1 MHKWFF
7 RVIITAIIFCLC
19 VGSVSAA
26 TELIENGDFSN
37 GLDGWEYGYSTS
49 SEGGSAYVSTY
60 DGMAQF
66 TIVTDVGGS
75 SYAYIE
81 QSSIDLTYVNS
92 ISFKAKYSSKENIN
106 GNLLYLRVYD
116 ATTYEDILTIYGSEL
131 TTSFQTFSASTSSKT
146 GLHDIRIYAQYYG
159 EPTTGYLHG
168 ITLQITDVSAISLAE
183 APTYTRATLSDY
195 TTSTSTP
202 VSVSITADAGYP
214 YTQFSV
220 NWGDGTEWTTDIS
233 QASGSITKTF
243 THSYSTPG
251 TYNIYGSVYNTL
263 GSSGQRFI
271 GTVTVATLDF
281 TAYPT
286 SGDPPLAV
294 QFSLSAQNIVSVL
307 WDFGDGTTSTAEN
320 PVHTYAASSTPY
332 TVTLTGYTSGGDAV
346 EVTKSDYILA
356 SPQTLLFDKSSYE
369 AGETATIT
377 WQLREPDFTNYQY
390 TLQIL
395 ASDSQGNTAG
405 TSIITP
411 VVIDSASSSYTWNTA
426 GASGYYTAAIF
437 RSGTASPIVFAT
449 TNIITQATL
458 TVNLAINGVTYT
470 NATTVSVSQNG
481 VIVATQTTTSGQVQ
495 FTIPTGAYIVQATTT
510 GYATQQATVN
520 LLESTAVTIDF
531 VTGTTDSTFPSGSG
545 SFYASTFATFRVID
559 KTYGTEVSG
568 ATITGYAVESTN
580 PVEWLANIFG
590 AAWGGK
596 IIGSEVEAI
605 TDENGVAS
613 FMMFT
618 NVRYSLTLSHP
629 DLPNDV
635 TRTFALS
642 ALSTEYPWYVDI
654 PHEKDPTA
662 QTSITTTATVSGDG
676 LINITYND
684 ASKTTSLVTVNVWK
698 KDDEN
703 NYTTLMDTTTALG
716 NANTIQLQLTDFSGA
731 DVKISVLFTTS
742 AFGTVE
748 RVYYHTFPGPWFDLG
763 LPSSIYI
770 WICLLTAIL
779 LGGISPFINSYACC
793 FVICFMEWVYWAF
806 GWFFQI
812 GQPVAAFLLTCATV
826 LSIAY
831 YIASRR

>member
-1 MHKWFF
+1 MQKLFF
-7 RVIITAIIFCLC
+7 RIIITAIIFCLC
-19 VGSVSAA
+19 VGSASAA
-26 TELIENGDFSN
+26 TEMIVNGDFSQ
-37 GLDGWEYGYSTS
+37 DGYGWRESIST
-49 SEGGSAYVSTY
+49 GNYGSASISYSSQDLVEQDLAVYFTAVAGRDYVY
-60 DGMAQF
+60 AALRQ
-66 TIVTDVGGS
+66 DV
-75 SYAYIE
+75 
-81 QSSIDLTYVNS
+81 DLTYVETLTFEL
-92 ISFKAKYSSKENIN
+92 I
-106 GNLLYLRVYD
+106 
-116 ATTYEDILTIYGSEL
+116 DIDIE
-131 TTSFQTFSASTSSKT
+131 TSSGWGGFVVSVGTTDVWERDVNNLPTNWESFSVDVSQYT
-146 GLHDIRIYAQYYG
+146 GTY
-159 EPTTGYLHG
+159 
-168 ITLQITDVSAISLAE
+168 TLSFMLYMDSVSSANHEFKVGLRDVSALSNAQ
-183 APTYTRATLSDY
+183 APTYTRATLSTY
-195 TTSTSTP
+195 TASTSSP
-202 VSVSITADAGYP
+202 VSVTITAEAGWP
-214 YTQFSV
+214 YTQFYV
-220 NWGDGTEWTTDIS
+220 NWGDGTGDTEVSEASGTIS
-233 QASGSITKTF
+233 QTL
-243 THSYSTPG
+243 THTYSTPG
-251 TYNIYGSVYNTL
+251 TYTVRGSVYNNF
-263 GSSGQRFI
+263 GSSGEQFI

-286 SGDPPLAV
+286 SGDPPLSV
-294 QFSLSAQNIVSVL
+294 QFSLSAQNIVSVV

-346 EVTKSDYILA
+346 EVTKSNYILA
-356 SPQTLLFDKSSYE
+356 SPQTLLFDKTNYE
-369 AGETATIT
+369 SGETATIT

-395 ASDSQGNTAG
+395 PSDSQGNTAG

-411 VVIDSASSSYTWNTA
+411 VVINSASSSYTWNTE

-437 RSGTASPIVFAT
+437 RSGTATPIVFAT
-449 TNIITQATL
+449 TNVVTQATL
-458 TVNLAINGVTYT
+458 TVNLATNGVTYT

-481 VIVATQTTTSGQVQ
+481 VIIATQTTTSGQVQ
-495 FTIPTGAYIVQATTT
+495 FTIPTGAYIITATTT
-510 GYATQQATVN
+510 GYATQTATVN

-531 VTGTTDSTFPSGSG
+531 VTGTTDSQIPSGSG
-545 SFYASTFATFRVID
+545 SFYASTFATFRVVD

-596 IIGSEVEAI
+596 IIGSEVNAI
-605 TDENGVAS
+605 TDENGLAS

-618 NVRYSLTLSHP
+618 NVRYSLTLTHP
-629 DLPNDV
+629 DLPNPV
-635 TRTFALS
+635 ERTFALS
-642 ALSTEYPWYVDI
+642 SLSTEYPWYIDI

-662 QTSITTTATVSGDG
+662 QTSISTTATVSGDG

-684 ASKTTSLVTVNVWK
+684 ESKTTSKVTVNVWK
-698 KDDEN
+698 KDEEN
-703 NYTTLMDTTTALG
+703 NYTILMESTSSLG
-716 NANTIQLQLTDFSGA
+716 NANTIQVQLTDYSGA

-763 LPSSIYI
+763 LPDSIYI

-793 FVICFMEWVYWAF
+793 FVICFMEWIYWAF

>member
-1 MHKWFF
+1 MQKWFF
-7 RVIITAIIFCLC
+7 RIIITAIIFCLC
-19 VGSVSAA
+19 VGSASAA
-26 TELIENGDFSN
+26 TEMIVNGDFSQDGYGWQESISN
-37 GLDGWEYGYSTS
+37 GNS
-49 SEGGSAYVSTY
+49 GSASISYSSQDLTEQDLAVYFTAVSGRDYV
-60 DGMAQF
+60 
-66 TIVTDVGGS
+66 
-75 SYAYIE
+75 YASLS
-81 QSSIDLTYVNS
+81 QSVDLTYVETL
-92 ISFKAKYSSKENIN
+92 SFKLIDIDIETVSNWGGFVVKVGNNDVWERDVNDISTGWTTYTADVSSYTGTQQITFMLYLDSN
-106 GNLLYLRVYD
+106 GNAHDFKV
-116 ATTYEDILTIYGSEL
+116 
-131 TTSFQTFSASTSSKT
+131 
-146 GLHDIRIYAQYYG
+146 GL
-159 EPTTGYLHG
+159 
-168 ITLQITDVSAISLAE
+168 TDVSALSNAQ
-183 APTYTRATLSDY
+183 APTYTRATLSTY
-195 TTSTSTP
+195 TASTSTP
-202 VSVSITADAGYP
+202 VSVTITADAGYP
-214 YTQFSV
+214 YTQFFV
-220 NWGDGTEWTTDIS
+220 NWGDGTGDTEVSEASGTIS
-233 QASGSITKTF
+233 QTL
-243 THSYSTPG
+243 THTYSTPG
-251 TYNIYGSVYNTL
+251 TYTVRGSVYNNF
-263 GSSGQRFI
+263 GSSGEQFI

-286 SGDPPLAV
+286 SGDPPLSV
-294 QFSLSAQNIVSVL
+294 QFSLSAQNIVSVF

-332 TVTLTGYTSGGDAV
+332 TVTVTGYTASGDAV
-346 EVTKSDYILA
+346 VVPKSNYILA
-356 SPQTLLFDKSSYE
+356 SPQTLLFDKTNYE

-395 ASDSQGNTAG
+395 PSDSQGNTAG

-411 VVIDSASSSYTWNTA
+411 VVINSASSSYTWNTE

-437 RSGTASPIVFAT
+437 RSGTATPIVFAT
-449 TNIITQATL
+449 TNVVTQATL
-458 TVNLAINGVTYT
+458 TVNLATNGVTYT
-470 NATTVSVSQNG
+470 NATTVSISQNG
-481 VIVATQTTTSGQVQ
+481 VIIATQTTTSGQVQ
-495 FTIPTGAYIVQATTT
+495 FTIPTGAYIITATTT
-510 GYATQQATVN
+510 GYATQTATVN

-531 VTGTTDSTFPSGSG
+531 VTGTTDSQIPSGSG
-545 SFYASTFATFRVID
+545 SFYASTFATFRVVD

-596 IIGSEVEAI
+596 IIGSEVDAV
-605 TDENGVAS
+605 TDENGLAS

-618 NVRYSLTLSHP
+618 NVRYSLTLTHP
-629 DLPNDV
+629 DLPNPV

-642 ALSTEYPWYVDI
+642 SLSTEYPWYIDI

-662 QTSITTTATVSGDG
+662 QTSISTTATVSGEG

-684 ASKTTSLVTVNVWK
+684 ESKTTSKVTINVWK
-698 KDDEN
+698 KDEEN
-703 NYTTLMDTTTALG
+703 NYTILMESTTSLG

>member
-1 MHKWFF
+1 MKKWFF

-19 VGSVSAA
+19 IGSVSAA
-26 TELIENGDFSN
+26 TEMVVNGDFAQDGYGWQESISN
-37 GLDGWEYGYSTS
+37 GNS
-49 SEGGSAYVSTY
+49 GSASISYSSQDLSEQDLAVYFTAVSGRDYV
-60 DGMAQF
+60 
-66 TIVTDVGGS
+66 
-75 SYAYIE
+75 YASLS
-81 QSSIDLTYVNS
+81 QSVDLTYVETL
-92 ISFKAKYSSKENIN
+92 SFKLIDIDIETVSNWGGFVVKVGNNDVWEMDVNDISTNWATYTTDVSSYTGTQQITFM
-106 GNLLYLRVYD
+106 LYLD
-116 ATTYEDILTIYGSEL
+116 
-131 TTSFQTFSASTSSKT
+131 SKGNAHDFKV
-146 GLHDIRIYAQYYG
+146 GL
-159 EPTTGYLHG
+159 
-168 ITLQITDVSAISLAE
+168 TDVSALSNAE
-183 APTYTRATLSDY
+183 APTYTKGTLSTY
-195 TTSTSTP
+195 TASTSTP
-202 VSVSITADAGYP
+202 VSVTITADAGYP
-214 YTQFSV
+214 YTQFFV
-220 NWGDGTEWTTDIS
+220 NWGDGTGDTEVS
-233 QASGSITKTF
+233 QASGTISQTL
-243 THSYSTPG
+243 THTYSTPG
-251 TYNIYGSVYNTL
+251 TYTVRGSVYNNF
-263 GSSGQRFI
+263 GSSGEQFI

-294 QFSLSAQNIVSVL
+294 QFSLTAQNIVSVL

>member
-1 MHKWFF
+1 MQKCFF

-19 VGSVSAA
+19 IGSVSAA
-26 TELIENGDFSN
+26 TEMVVNGDFAQDGYGWQESISN
-37 GLDGWEYGYSTS
+37 GNS
-49 SEGGSAYVSTY
+49 GSASISYSSQDLSEQDLAVYFTAVSGRDYV
-60 DGMAQF
+60 
-66 TIVTDVGGS
+66 
-75 SYAYIE
+75 YASLS
-81 QSSIDLTYVNS
+81 QSVDLTYVETL
-92 ISFKAKYSSKENIN
+92 SFKLIDIDIETVSNWGGFVVKVGNNDVWEMDVNDISTNWATYTTDVSSYTGTQQITFMLYLDSN
-106 GNLLYLRVYD
+106 GNAHDFKV
-116 ATTYEDILTIYGSEL
+116 
-131 TTSFQTFSASTSSKT
+131 
-146 GLHDIRIYAQYYG
+146 GL
-159 EPTTGYLHG
+159 
-168 ITLQITDVSAISLAE
+168 TDVSALSNAE
-183 APTYTRATLSDY
+183 APTYTRGTLSTY
-195 TTSTSTP
+195 TASTSTP
-202 VSVSITADAGYP
+202 VSVTITADAGYP
-214 YTQFSV
+214 YTQFFV
-220 NWGDGTEWTTDIS
+220 NWGDGTGDTEVS
-233 QASGSITKTF
+233 QASGTISQTL
-243 THSYSTPG
+243 THTYSTPG
-251 TYNIYGSVYNTL
+251 TYTVRGSVYNNF
-263 GSSGQRFI
+263 GSSGEQFI

-294 QFSLSAQNIVSVL
+294 QFSLTAQNIVSVL

-629 DLPNDV
+629 ELPNDV

>member
-1 MHKWFF
+1 MQKWFF
-7 RVIITAIIFCLC
+7 RAIITAIIFCLC
-19 VGSVSAA
+19 IGSVSAA
-26 TELIENGDFSN
+26 TQQIVNGDFDN
-37 GLDGWEYGYSTS
+37 GLYGWQTDEYISTS
-49 SEGGSAYVSTY
+49 SGSIYST
-60 DGMAQF
+60 
-66 TIVTDVGGS
+66 
-75 SYAYIE
+75 
-81 QSSIDLTYVNS
+81 
-92 ISFKAKYSSKENIN
+92 
-106 GNLLYLRVYD
+106 
-116 ATTYEDILTIYGSEL
+116 TTYGDLVVSFSLPSGRENAYFDLYQSVDVSYVDDIT
-131 TTSFQTFSASTSSKT
+131 
-146 GLHDIRIYAQYYG
+146 
-159 EPTTGYLHG
+159 
-168 ITLQITDVSAISLAE
+168 ITLQGTHLYVNNIAGVEVYLGYNQVLDIDSTTLDLSTPSTYTIDTSGYFGTQELLLRFNAISPLNNNLNVDFQVSSVSAISNE
-183 APTYTRATLSDY
+183 RGPSYISSSLSDNLG
-195 TTSTSTP
+195 TTSKTF
-202 VSVSITADAGYP
+202 TADFTISGGIPAS
-214 YTQFSV
+214 TDFV
-220 NWGDGTEWTTDIS
+220 INWGDG
-233 QASGSITKTF
+233 KTSSSNVNVYSSYTF
-243 THSYSTPG
+243 SRTHTYSSPG
-251 TYNIYGSVYNTL
+251 TYTVTASASNDIDTIT
-263 GSSGQRFI
+263 QII
-271 GTVTVATLDF
+271 GTVEIIALDF

-286 SGDPPLAV
+286 TGDPPLSV
-294 QFSLSAQNIVSVL
+294 QFSLSAQNIETVL
-307 WDFGDGTTSTAEN
+307 WDFGDGSTSTVEN

-332 TVTLTGYTSGGDAV
+332 TVTLTGYTASGNSFV
-346 EVTKSDYILA
+346 VPKSNYITA
-356 SPQTLLFDKSSYE
+356 SAQTLLWNATSYE
-369 AGETATIT
+369 SGDTASIT
-377 WQLREPDFTNYQY
+377 WELRDPDFANYQY

-405 TSIITP
+405 SSIITP
-411 VVIDSASSSYTWNTA
+411 YTVNTVSGTYTWNTA

-458 TVNLAINGVTYT
+458 TVNLATNGVTYT

-596 IIGSEVEAI
+596 IIGSEVNAV

-763 LPSSIYI
+763 LPASIYI

>member
-7 RVIITAIIFCLC
+7 GVIITAIIFCLC
-19 VGSVSAA
+19 IGSVSAD
-26 TELIENGDFSN
+26 TEMVVNGDFSQQ
-37 GLDGWEYGYSTS
+37 GTGWTESIDKSSTATAYIDYGTTSSKTRAAYFVGFTEYGD
-49 SEGGSAYVSTY
+49 YV
-60 DGMAQF
+60 
-66 TIVTDVGGS
+66 
-75 SYAYIE
+75 YASLS
-81 QSSIDLTYVNS
+81 QSVDLTYVS
-92 ISFKAKYSSKENIN
+92 
-106 GNLLYLRVYD
+106 
-116 ATTYEDILTIYGSEL
+116 DI
-131 TTSFQTFSASTSSKT
+131 TFSAMDIGVASGSYFGDLIVRVDNTEVFSIDFNNLPTSGWGSYSADVSSYTGVHTLTFMVAGDTVSQNDNSFNIGITDISALSAASIPVYTSS
-146 GLHDIRIYAQYYG
+146 RIVDEVVPANTEATISITLDGGY
-159 EPTTGYLHG
+159 PTTYFY
-168 ITLQITDVSAISLAE
+168 IT
-183 APTYTRATLSDY
+183 
-195 TTSTSTP
+195 
-202 VSVSITADAGYP
+202 
-214 YTQFSV
+214 
-220 NWGDGTEWTTDIS
+220 WGDGQQTTHS
-233 QASGSITKTF
+233 SSTQGTF
-243 THSYSTPG
+243 TQRITHTYTTPG
-251 TYNIYGSVYNTL
+251 TYTITGFMASTI
-263 GSSGQRFI
+263 GQTDRF
-271 GTVTVATLDF
+271 TVGDIQVVSLDF
-281 TAYPT
+281 SAYPT
-286 SGDPPLAV
+286 SGDPPLSV
-294 QFSLSAQNIVSVL
+294 QFSLTAQGIESVL

-481 VIVATQTTTSGQVQ
+481 VIVATQTTSSGQVQ

-596 IIGSEVEAI
+596 IIGSEVNAV

-629 DLPNDV
+629 DLPNNV

-662 QTSITTTATVSGDG
+662 QTSITTTATVRGDG

-716 NANTIQLQLTDFSGA
+716 NANTIQLQLTDYSGA

-742 AFGTVE
+742 SFGTVE

-763 LPSSIYI
+763 LPASIYI

>member
-1 MHKWFF
+1 MQKWFF

-19 VGSVSAA
+19 IGSVSAA
-26 TELIENGDFSN
+26 TEMVVNGDFAQDGYGWQESISN
-37 GLDGWEYGYSTS
+37 GNS
-49 SEGGSAYVSTY
+49 GSASISYSSQDLYEQDLAVYFTAVSGRDYV
-60 DGMAQF
+60 
-66 TIVTDVGGS
+66 
-75 SYAYIE
+75 YASLS
-81 QSSIDLTYVNS
+81 QSVDLTYVETL
-92 ISFKAKYSSKENIN
+92 SFKLIDIDIETVSNWGGFVVKVGNNDVWEMDVNDISTGWTTYTTDVSSYTGTQQITFMLYLDSN
-106 GNLLYLRVYD
+106 GNAHDFKV
-116 ATTYEDILTIYGSEL
+116 
-131 TTSFQTFSASTSSKT
+131 
-146 GLHDIRIYAQYYG
+146 GL
-159 EPTTGYLHG
+159 
-168 ITLQITDVSAISLAE
+168 TDVSALSNAE
-183 APTYTRATLSDY
+183 APTYTRGTLSTY
-195 TTSTSTP
+195 TASTSTP
-202 VSVSITADAGYP
+202 VSVTITADAGYP
-214 YTQFSV
+214 YTQFFV
-220 NWGDGTEWTTDIS
+220 NWGDGTGDTEVS
-233 QASGSITKTF
+233 QASGTISQTL
-243 THSYSTPG
+243 THTYSTPG
-251 TYNIYGSVYNTL
+251 TYTVRGSVYNNF
-263 GSSGQRFI
+263 GSSGEQFI

-294 QFSLSAQNIVSVL
+294 QFSLTAQNIVSVL

-629 DLPNDV
+629 ELPNDV

>member
-1 MHKWFF
+1 MQKWFF

-19 VGSVSAA
+19 IGSVSAA
-26 TELIENGDFSN
+26 TEMVVNGDFSQQ
-37 GLDGWEYGYSTS
+37 GTGWTETIDDGNSGQASIYYSGFS
-49 SEGGSAYVSTY
+49 SESTAATYFTAVTSRDYVS
-60 DGMAQF
+60 ASLSQN
-66 TIVTDVGGS
+66 
-75 SYAYIE
+75 
-81 QSSIDLTYVNS
+81 IDLTHVNTLSFKLVDVDMETISGWGRFVVTVGSNQVWSEDVNS
-92 ISFKAKYSSKENIN
+92 ISTSWTTYSADVSSYNGVQTVTFKLYINSN
-106 GNLLYLRVYD
+106 GNAHDNRV
-116 ATTYEDILTIYGSEL
+116 AL
-131 TTSFQTFSASTSSKT
+131 
-146 GLHDIRIYAQYYG
+146 
-159 EPTTGYLHG
+159 
-168 ITLQITDVSAISLAE
+168 TDVSALSLAE
-183 APTYTRATLSDY
+183 APTYVSGYLSSY
-195 TTSTSTP
+195 AVSTSTP
-202 VSVSITADAGYP
+202 VNATITAEAGYP
-214 YTQFSV
+214 STNFRVY
-220 NWGDGTEWTTDIS
+220 WGDGTSSDVVSDE
-233 QASGSITKTF
+233 SGTITETL
-243 THSYSTPG
+243 THSYTTPG
-251 TYNIYGSVYNTL
+251 SYSVYASVLNNY
-263 GSSGQRFI
+263 GSSGQI
-271 GTVTVATLDF
+271 GLGIINVYALDF

-294 QFSLSAQNIVSVL
+294 QFSLTAQNIVSVL

-320 PVHTYAASSTPY
+320 PVHSYAASSTPY
-332 TVTLTGYTSGGDAV
+332 TVTLTGYTSGGDSV

-356 SPQTLLFDKSSYE
+356 SPQTLLFNKSSYE

-458 TVNLAINGVTYT
+458 TVNLATNGVTYT

-662 QTSITTTATVSGDG
+662 QISITTTATVSGDG

-731 DVKISVLFTTS
+731 DVKISVLITTS

>member
-1 MHKWFF
+1 MQKWFF

-26 TELIENGDFSN
+26 AEMIVNGDFSQD
-37 GLDGWEYGYSTS
+37 GYGWEESISSGTSGLASITYSSPDVTTDDL
-49 SEGGSAYVSTY
+49 AVYFTATTNPDYVYASLS
-60 DGMAQF
+60 Q
-66 TIVTDVGGS
+66 DV
-75 SYAYIE
+75 
-81 QSSIDLTYVNS
+81 DLTYVNTISYELMDIGIETYSYWGGFVVKVDNTQIWEIDVNNIPLSWTSYSVDVSGYTGVHTVSFMLYMDSNSQNDHDCTVGLTEVSAISSEQAPTYIRSSLSTNTTPTSQTVTAS
-92 ISFKAKYSSKENIN
+92 ITVNAGFPSTYFNIDWGDGDSDYKAPVSTQ
-106 GNLLYLRVYD
+106 G
-116 ATTYEDILTIYGSEL
+116 TLT
-131 TTSFQTFSASTSSKT
+131 QTFTHTYTTVGTYTVKGSASTSGVGST
-146 GLHDIRIYAQYYG
+146 G
-159 EPTTGYLHG
+159 E
-168 ITLQITDVSAISLAE
+168 
-183 APTYTRATLSDY
+183 
-195 TTSTSTP
+195 
-202 VSVSITADAGYP
+202 
-214 YTQFSV
+214 
-220 NWGDGTEWTTDIS
+220 
-233 QASGSITKTF
+233 F
-243 THSYSTPG
+243 T
-251 TYNIYGSVYNTL
+251 
-263 GSSGQRFI
+263 I
-271 GTVTVATLDF
+271 GTVTVVSLDF
-281 TAYPT
+281 SGYPT
-286 SGDPPLAV
+286 SGDPPLSV
-294 QFSLSAQNIVSVL
+294 QFSLTAQNIASVL

-346 EVTKSDYILA
+346 EVSKSNYILA
-356 SPQTLLFDKSSYE
+356 SPQTLRFDKTNYE

-395 ASDSQGNTAG
+395 PSDSQGNTAG

-411 VVIDSASSSYTWNTA
+411 VVINSASSSYTWNTA

-545 SFYASTFATFRVID
+545 SFYASTFATFRVVD

-596 IIGSEVEAI
+596 IIGSEVNAV
-605 TDENGVAS
+605 TDENGLAS

-618 NVRYSLTLSHP
+618 NVRYSLTLTHP
-629 DLPNDV
+629 NLPSPV

-642 ALSTEYPWYVDI
+642 SLSTEYPWYIDI

-662 QTSITTTATVSGDG
+662 QTSISTTATVSGDG

-684 ASKTTSLVTVNVWK
+684 ESKTTSKVTVNVWK
-698 KDDEN
+698 KDEEN
-703 NYTTLMDTTTALG
+703 NYTILMESTTSLG
-716 NANTIQLQLTDFSGA
+716 NANTIQLQLTDYSGA
-731 DVKISVLFTTS
+731 DVKISVQFTTS

-763 LPSSIYI
+763 LPDSIYI

-793 FVICFMEWVYWAF
+793 FVICFMEWIYWAF